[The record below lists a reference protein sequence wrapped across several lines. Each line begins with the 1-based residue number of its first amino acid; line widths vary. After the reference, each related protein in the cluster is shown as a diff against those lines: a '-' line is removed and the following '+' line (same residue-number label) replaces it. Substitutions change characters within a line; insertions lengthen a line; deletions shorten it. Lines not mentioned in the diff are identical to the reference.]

1 MPQFSEEEMKSR
13 EKKPLGA
20 RTYAKKMED
29 EASKKLPFQR
39 IMHYKIVNWRKWLC
53 QLVGWNSI

>member
-1 MPQFSEEEMKSR
+1 MKSR